1 MFSSLGKS
9 SSCPFVICSVAEVAV
24 DRTKTFCPMA
34 GCEGICDGL
43 PGVAQPTVCQEV
55 NENTF
60 ILLSRHNLRKPIT
73 GLGNFGIFSKKC
85 WPSLA
90 F

>member
-1 MFSSLGKS
+1 MYSSLSQFSTKGKGES
-9 SSCPFVICSVAEVAV
+9 ISCSFVIYSVAEVAV

-60 ILLSRHNLRKPIT
+60 IHIN
-73 GLGNFGIFSKKC
+73 
-85 WPSLA
+85 
-90 F
+90 

>member
-1 MFSSLGKS
+1 MVQLGGGVGGMFSSLGKS
-9 SSCPFVICSVAEVAV
+9 ISCSFVICSVAEVAV

-55 NENTF
+55 KEN
-60 ILLSRHNLRKPIT
+60 ILILPT
-73 GLGNFGIFSKKC
+73 
-85 WPSLA
+85 
-90 F
+90 